1 MKRTKVKLDSSDPW
15 AKIGTLLRK
24 MLRFGPEDE
33 LLCYVRSSF
42 VPSPDEN
49 LGQLYR
55 CFGLNGVL
63 VINYS
68 KTAAWG

>member
-1 MKRTKVKLDSSDPW
+1 MKRNKFRLDSSDPW
-15 AKIGTLLRK
+15 ARITAFLRK
-24 MLRFGPEDE
+24 ALQFGPDDE

-42 VPSPDEN
+42 VPSPDEQ

-55 CFGLNGVL
+55 CFELNGEL
-63 VINYS
+63 VVNYS